1 MKVMFNI
8 VKILILF
15 LFIAGVFILLI
26 NKTFIHETY
35 KDESMDGEGIKVSR
49 FMYYTGLNKKDNL
62 TGTFITPLNN
72 NILETYRTNYLNSLS
87 TCYGKYYYDE
97 DNDITILNYDIIDN
111 GLYRS
116 VSINY
121 SSKNYCSD
129 EYLLHE
135 SWAIDYLNHGEYIS
149 GDLTDAYARALITV
163 LSTTEQVANIIID
176 DDYKSSISLNVEYSD
191 EKGKY
196 TLTFSDFNE
205 NQLLVV
211 KTYDDGDTQF
221 VVYEINS
228 VVSYLKT
235 FS

>member
-1 MKVMFNI
+1 MKLIFNI
-8 VKILILF
+8 IKIAIVF
-15 LFIAGVFILLI
+15 LFMAGVFLLLI
-26 NKTFIHETY
+26 NKTFIYEAY
-35 KDESMDGEGIKVSR
+35 KEDVMAGEGIPISR
-49 FMYYTGLNKKDNL
+49 FMYYQGLNSNS
-62 TGTFITPLNN
+62 TATFITPLSV
-72 NILETYRTNYLNSLS
+72 NYLNTYRSNYLDNLEN
-87 TCYGKYYYDE
+87 CYGKYYYDE

-163 LSTTEQVANIIID
+163 LSTTEQVENIIID